1 MKSNSTQLEHASR
14 SRSSNIILELLAERV
29 RCAKS
34 HSEYLLPFQWVL
46 IHLFL
51 YFHHGLIDTATRVE
65 LPKTEPI
72 CDGPPP
78 RWTRRS
84 SLRYRYRA
92 AIIVLRCEQKA
103 FPVWFSWWCKSSPLS
118 DMWLFTL
125 GIGEAQLRTVTENAW
140 PQPFSCV
147 NISPLRYGFF
157 CVGAR
162 AIRYGVIIAAEFI
175 WSFWMTLQFLSY

>member
-84 SLRYRYRA
+84 LAPLQISRRNHRSQVWTEGFSGMVFVVVQKLSLIRYVTLHFRDWRGA
-92 AIIVLRCEQKA
+92 ASHGHRKRVATTVLMCEHKS
-103 FPVWFSWWCKSSPLS
+103 FKVWFFSVSAQELS
-118 DMWLFTL
+118 GM
-125 GIGEAQLRTVTENAW
+125 V
-140 PQPFSCV
+140 
-147 NISPLRYGFF
+147 
-157 CVGAR
+157 
-162 AIRYGVIIAAEFI
+162 
-175 WSFWMTLQFLSY
+175 WS